1 MKNIEE
7 FLQKFKLIPNPL
19 NYKRDISTIIESII
33 KQKIDIKDIKI
44 QGNNLILKVHPV
56 VKNLIF
62 IKKEEIL
69 KEILVKITNRKID
82 NIV

>member
-7 FLQKFKLIPNPL
+7 FLKKFKLIPNPL
-19 NYKRDISTIIESII
+19 NYKTDIIVIIENVT
-33 KQKIDIKDIKI
+33 KQKIDVNNIKL
-44 QGNNLILKVHPV
+44 QGNNIVLKVHPI

-69 KEILVKITNRKID
+69 KEISIKIPNRKID
-82 NIV
+82 SII